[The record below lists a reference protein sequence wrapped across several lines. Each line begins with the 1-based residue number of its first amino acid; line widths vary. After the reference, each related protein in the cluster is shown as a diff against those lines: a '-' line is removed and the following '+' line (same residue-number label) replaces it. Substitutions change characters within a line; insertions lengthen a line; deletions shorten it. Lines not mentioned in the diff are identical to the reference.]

1 MQFLTSL
8 EIGWL
13 NGWIYSAI
21 FLVVNCSAYIFAK
34 RMTSFSWMT
43 RKQVLL
49 AGIADVATI
58 GLCIFT
64 IWKPIAY
71 PGILFWTG
79 NVIYILGLVITMM
92 SITAFAKTPDDKP
105 VTRGIYKVFRHP
117 YYLGGYLSLIG
128 IGLICRE
135 WLIILGTIVSMIPGI
150 WSAKWE
156 EEYLEETY
164 GDEYIEYKKSGHVS
178 AARES
183 EEG

>member
-1 MQFLTSL
+1 MELLADL

-21 FLVVNCSAYIFAK
+21 LLVISSSAYIFAK

-43 RKQVLL
+43 KKQVLL
-49 AGIADVATI
+49 AGIAEVATI

-64 IWKPIAY
+64 IWKPIVY
-71 PGILFWTG
+71 PGILFWVG
-79 NVIYILGLVITMM
+79 NVIYILGLIFVIM
-92 SITAFAKTPDDKP
+92 SIAAFAKTPDDKP
-105 VTRGIYKVFRHP
+105 VTRGIYQVFRHP

-135 WLIILGTIVSMIPGI
+135 WLIILWTMASMIPGFC
-150 WSAKWE
+150 SAKWE

-164 GDEYIEYKKSGHVS
+164 GDEYIEYKKSGCVS

>member
-1 MQFLTSL
+1 MQLLTNL

-13 NGWIYSAI
+13 NGWIYSVI
-21 FLVVNCSAYIFAK
+21 FLVIACSNYIFTK

-43 RKQVLL
+43 KKQFLL

-64 IWKPIAY
+64 IWKPIVY
-71 PGILFWTG
+71 PGILFWVG
-79 NVIYILGLVITMM
+79 NVIYILGLIFVIM
-92 SITAFAKTPDDKP
+92 SIVAFAKTPNDKL

-135 WLIILGTIVSMIPGI
+135 WLIILGTIVSMIPGF

-164 GDEYIEYKKSGHVS
+164 GDEYTEYKKSGVS
-178 AARES
+178 AACEG
-183 EEG
+183 EEGW

>member
-1 MQFLTSL
+1 MELLADL

-21 FLVVNCSAYIFAK
+21 FLVISSSAYIFAN

-43 RKQVLL
+43 KKQVLL
-49 AGIADVATI
+49 AGIADVATV

-71 PGILFWTG
+71 PGVLFWVG
-79 NVIYILGLVITMM
+79 NVIYILGLVITIM
-92 SITAFAKTPDDKP
+92 SIVAFAKTPDDKP
-105 VTRGIYKVFRHP
+105 VTRGIYQVFCHP

-135 WLIILGTIVSMIPGI
+135 WLIILGTIVSMIPGFC
-150 WSAKWE
+150 SAKWE
-156 EEYLEETY
+156 EEHLEETY
-164 GDEYIEYKKSGHVS
+164 GHEYIEYKKSGYVS

-183 EEG
+183 DGD

>member
-1 MQFLTSL
+1 MELLANL

-21 FLVVNCSAYIFAK
+21 FLVIGCSNYIFAK

-43 RKQVLL
+43 KKQFLL

-64 IWKPIAY
+64 IWKPIAH
-71 PGILFWTG
+71 PGSLFWTG
-79 NVIYILGLVITMM
+79 NVIYILGLVITIM
-92 SITAFAKTPDDKP
+92 SIVAFAKTPDDKP
-105 VTRGIYKVFRHP
+105 VTKGIYKVFRHP
-117 YYLGGYLSLIG
+117 YYLDGYLSFIS

-135 WLIILGTIVSMIPGI
+135 WLIVFVAIASMIPGF

-156 EEYLEETY
+156 EEHLEETY
-164 GDEYIEYKKSGHVS
+164 GDEYTEYKK
-178 AARES
+178 R
-183 EEG
+183 